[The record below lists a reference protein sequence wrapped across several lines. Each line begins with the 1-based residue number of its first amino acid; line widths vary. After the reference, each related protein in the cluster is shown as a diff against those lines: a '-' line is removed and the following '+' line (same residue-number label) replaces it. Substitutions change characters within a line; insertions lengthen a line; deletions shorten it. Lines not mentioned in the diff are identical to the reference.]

1 MFLKK
6 YYRTAIFFTAA
17 ALAIQTVKK
26 YSYPWKGLP
35 VTTSCRILLT
45 CVVHLLL
52 KQFTQ
57 TKKCNSLN
65 FLKHTKYTFSKYGY

>member
-6 YYRTAIFFTAA
+6 ILQKSNFFTAA

-26 YSYPWKGLP
+26 YSYPWKGLF
-35 VTTSCRILLT
+35 VTTSWRILLT
-45 CVVHLLL
+45 FVVHLLL